1 MRFAEKRFFTES
13 GSPLHVLY
21 SPKVEKDGSVELVES
36 GVENFQE
43 YIDSFKES
51 TDLSTILARVG
62 AGETELLFKRPGS
75 YGDFTKL
82 PQTYAEALQLQ
93 IDSNRLFGSLPAEVR
108 HKFNDDP
115 GQFFAQSG
123 TEDWFH
129 KIEAVL
135 PDEVKSMIKPDVSV
149 QPVVKEEVKE

>member
-93 IDSNRLFGSLPAEVR
+93 IDSNRLFGVCLPRSDISSMMILVSSLLSLELR
-108 HKFNDDP
+108 IGFIRLKLC
-115 GQFFAQSG
+115 SLM
-123 TEDWFH
+123 
-129 KIEAVL
+129 K
-135 PDEVKSMIKPDVSV
+135 
-149 QPVVKEEVKE
+149 